1 VAVDFRGIGR
11 ESGAEVDQP
20 TLFRAI
26 CESSLETAGTEATQG
41 SYRPSCCSAEDRF
54 SRMVRLVFGDYG
66 NFFIASSGAS
76 AAILGLLFVA
86 VTVANTDDTDLQTR
100 ERRTVL
106 AGSAFLALIDAFF
119 VSILALTGGAVVFGL
134 SSVAMAI
141 VGLLG
146 TSRLIPRAWHAGNF
160 SRGFPTRKLNI
171 VFATVSAGGFSVQL
185 VLATALVADDGSS
198 ALQRALA
205 LVVVC
210 LYGSALG
217 RAWEVMGIGRR
228 HYGLTPEDRPVPR

>member
-1 VAVDFRGIGR
+1 VPD
-11 ESGAEVDQP
+11 
-20 TLFRAI
+20 
-26 CESSLETAGTEATQG
+26 
-41 SYRPSCCSAEDRF
+41 
-54 SRMVRLVFGDYG
+54 VFGHYE

-86 VTVANTDDTDLQTR
+86 VTVANADDADRKTR

-119 VSILALTGGAVVFGL
+119 VSILALTGGAGVFG
-134 SSVAMAI
+134 MASLLMGL

-146 TSRLIPRAWHAGNF
+146 TSRLIPRAWRAGNF
-160 SRGFPTRKLNI
+160 SRGFPTRRLNI
-171 VFATVSAGGFSVQL
+171 VFASISAGGFSVQL
-185 VLATALVADDGSS
+185 GLGAALLADNRSS
-198 ALQRALA
+198 ALQRALV
-205 LVVVC
+205 LVVVG

-228 HYGLTPEDRPVPR
+228 RNGLTAEDHPAARPGPDHPRDGEDDRERRAEP